1 MSRNN
6 MVKILNRIDP
16 AFVEEC
22 AFYRPPSER
31 NGMKKLSPRRVAV
44 LILAACLVFA
54 LAVTAYATGA
64 IQSLISK
71 YWSSFTYVTPDDA
84 LRQER
89 PDYAQW
95 LDTQLE
101 TQAMMLT
108 IGEKAVQTEEPY
120 QIPSLPGAGVTL
132 LEYYYDGEKI
142 ALGCQFHNL
151 ENQVDFNFDAENY
164 TSLPFQTV
172 EMGGYPDYRSMVKDE
187 ASLQSIDE
195 QLQKDG
201 CVSFLVYEA
210 HMSDSVYA
218 EDELLAPCGDLDENG
233 FFTVDPIATDLNDGL
248 LPEQCRNLPEITVS
262 LTYRVRTY
270 AFRLEGDT
278 IQYADVGLADY
289 PVCFTIPNL
298 NPDSIPDAW
307 SLDETAHLTAGET
320 LDITHGVRG
329 TNFTIHATIPTA
341 SAEELCT
348 LRMQADTGLWEKMGR
363 ELVMER
369 FPQIEAELNSGNTD
383 INVSDET
390 TGNLLLGFHC
400 SADGR
405 TGYLYYV
412 DVPRDLNG
420 SNLDGDGNWF
430 TPHYLTASVPD
441 GMDITAQEAAQ
452 KAAQLLENYSCFRF
466 SPWNVQAEYDRQKQ
480 QGYYRIKLQPE
491 YQGIPVYSNAEA
503 FYSNDGLFLC
513 QGLMM
518 LKETRRTA
526 VQSPIPLEEAIE
538 SVVNNI
544 AELASYD
551 TVQCSA
557 IRLGYLAENQGEEVV
572 LSPAWIFE
580 CTEPRDGFTSYYE
593 IAVLAENGKIW
604 APINGGIWIDPA

>member
-6 MVKILNRIDP
+6 MVKLLSRIDP

-22 AFYRPPSER
+22 VVYCPPSER
-31 NGMKKLSPRRVAV
+31 NGMKKWNGRRVAV
-44 LILAACLVFA
+44 LILAACLMMA

-64 IQSLISK
+64 IQSLISR

-89 PDYAQW
+89 PDYAEW

-108 IGEKAVQTEEPY
+108 IGEKAIQTEERY
-120 QIPSLPGAGVTL
+120 QIPGLPGAGVTL

-151 ENQVDFNFDAENY
+151 EKQVDFSFDATDYAN
-164 TSLPFQTV
+164 LPFQTV
-172 EMGGYPDYRSMVKDE
+172 EMGGYPDYRSLIKDAE
-187 ASLQSIDE
+187 ALRNIEE

-201 CVSFLVYEA
+201 CVSFLAYDA
-210 HMSDSVYA
+210 WISDHVYA
-218 EDELLAPCGDLDENG
+218 NGEDLGPCHGDPDENG
-233 FFTVDPIATDLNDGL
+233 IFTIDPISQGL
-248 LPEQCRNLPEITVS
+248 GEVELPERCRNLKAVSVS
-262 LTYRVRTY
+262 LTYRVRAY

-278 IQYADVGLADY
+278 IQYTDVGLADY
-289 PVCFTIPNL
+289 PVSFTIPNL
-298 NPDSIPDAW
+298 DPDSIPDAW
-307 SLDETAHLTAGET
+307 SLDETTHLTAGEA
-320 LDITHGVRG
+320 LDITHEVRG
-329 TNFTIHATIPTA
+329 TTLTIHAPVPTA
-341 SAEELCT
+341 NVQELCT

-369 FPQIEAELNSGNTD
+369 FPQIEGELTGGKTD

-405 TGYLYYV
+405 TGYLSYV
-412 DVPRDLNG
+412 DVQRDLNG

-430 TPHYLTASVPD
+430 TPHYLTATVPD
-441 GMDITAQEAAQ
+441 GMDMTAEEAAQ

-491 YQGIPVYSNAEA
+491 YQGIPVYTTIEA
-503 FYSNDGLFLC
+503 FYSGDGLFCC

-518 LKETRRTA
+518 LKESQRTA
-526 VQSPIPLEEAIE
+526 AQSPIPLKQAIE
-538 SVVNNI
+538 AFVNNI
-544 AELASYD
+544 CELATSD
-551 TVQCSA
+551 TVRCSA
-557 IRLGYLAENQGEEVV
+557 IRLGYVAQAQGEEVV
-572 LSPAWIFE
+572 LSPAWVFE
-580 CTEPRDGFTSYYE
+580 CTETSGSHDFPSLF
-593 IAVLAENGKIW
+593 AVLTEDGTLW
-604 APINGGIWIDPA
+604 TD

>member
-22 AFYRPPSER
+22 AFYCPPSER
-31 NGMKKLSPRRVAV
+31 NGMKKWNSRRVAV

-71 YWSSFTYVTPDDA
+71 YWSSFTYVAPDDA

-101 TQAMMLT
+101 TQAMMLS
-108 IGEKAVQTEEPY
+108 IGEKAIQTEEPY
-120 QIPSLPGAGVTL
+120 QIPGLPRAGVTL

-164 TSLPFQTV
+164 SNLPFRTV
-172 EMGGYPDYRSMVKDE
+172 EVGGYPDYRSMIKDQE
-187 ASLQSIDE
+187 ALRSIE
-195 QLQKDG
+195 KQLQKDG
-201 CVSFLVYEA
+201 SVSFLVYEA
-210 HMSDSVYA
+210 HLSDSVCA
-218 EDELLAPCGDLDENG
+218 EDALLAPCGDLDENG
-233 FFTVDPIATDLNDGL
+233 FFTIDPIATNLNDGL

-278 IQYADVGLADY
+278 VQYADVGRADY
-289 PVCFTIPNL
+289 PVSFTIPNL
-298 NPDSIPDAW
+298 DPDSIPEKW
-307 SLDETAHLTAGET
+307 SLDGTAHLTAGET
-320 LDITHGVRG
+320 LDITHAVRG
-329 TNFTIHATIPTA
+329 TNFSIHTTVPTA

-348 LRMQADTGLWEKMGR
+348 LRMQADTGLWQKMGR

-369 FPQIEAELNSGNTD
+369 FPQIEAELNSGNMD

-400 SADGR
+400 SVDGR
-405 TGYLYYV
+405 TGCLYYV
-412 DVPRDLNG
+412 DVQRDLNG
-420 SNLDGDGNWF
+420 SNLDGDGSRF
-430 TPHYLTASVPD
+430 TPHYLTATVPD
-441 GMDITAQEAAQ
+441 GMDMTAQEAAQ
-452 KAAQLLENYSCFRF
+452 KASQLLENYSCFRF

-480 QGYYRIKLQPE
+480 QGCYRIKLQPE
-491 YQGIPVYSNAEA
+491 YQGIPVYTTVEA
-503 FYSNDGLFLC
+503 FYSGDGLFCC

-518 LKETRRTA
+518 LKESTRTE
-526 VQSPIPLEEAIE
+526 VQSPIPLEQAIE
-538 SVVNNI
+538 AVVNNI
-544 AELASYD
+544 AELASYE

-557 IRLGYLAENQGEEVV
+557 IRLGYLVENQGEEVV
-572 LSPAWIFE
+572 LSPAWVFE
-580 CTEPRDGFTSYYE
+580 CTEPRDGFTDYYE

-604 APINGGIWIDPA
+604 AEINGGTWLDPA